1 MSSTNNAMSFSG
13 NSRLRK
19 KNKGWWE
26 VPSEE
31 LNFQELQQM
40 NESLKVGYPLLLL
53 LPFLLIFL
61 PKEPSLLPL
70 MPLDDCFDL
79 WFSGVNT
86 GGVGC
91 GGAEEPHLYTMK
103 PTVTVAASSGFK
115 WRLGI
120 AYDIIQVALLL
131 QIGKEAILPDIVP
144 MILASRDCKEL
155 AKYAL
160 FAPPHGLCLLR
171 GLADAPRGA
180 STRNE
185 STRGMS
191 AFKAGTRISS
201 ERRSKQRRLEARRTV
216 RCASTEPAKPC
227 NPTTTHTLS
236 RTLDRNT
243 TKRTPQ
249 RQTAR
254 PAVHEEAS
262 SGAESASLG
271 VENNTTKPR
280 ACKDGSSSRTGPMV
294 AVGLASHNNW

>member
-1 MSSTNNAMSFSG
+1 M
-13 NSRLRK
+13 
-19 KNKGWWE
+19 
-26 VPSEE
+26 
-31 LNFQELQQM
+31 
-40 NESLKVGYPLLLL
+40 
-53 LPFLLIFL
+53 
-61 PKEPSLLPL
+61 
-70 MPLDDCFDL
+70 
-79 WFSGVNT
+79 
-86 GGVGC
+86 
-91 GGAEEPHLYTMK
+91 
-103 PTVTVAASSGFK
+103 
-115 WRLGI
+115 
-120 AYDIIQVALLL
+120 VALLL

-160 FAPPHGLCLLR
+160 FAPPHGLCLVTVNYNEEYQGLPSSCPKTSSIPRQCRRRPEALARPKARKGVDEHGDRAGQSNDARLVRWQR
-171 GLADAPRGA
+171 GPEAPNPHDVLHPRPRARPRGPHQQ
-180 STRNE
+180 
-185 STRGMS
+185 RGGREACVGYKDS
-191 AFKAGTRISS
+191 FEVCNTGTRISS